1 MGHRIVDLSISH
13 NEMDGKDE
21 ICVTIY
27 RAKYA
32 SGEDR
37 EEVAYHYSVFNKAQE
52 RFVPNRQRFSKYG
65 VEYNFNLL
73 DVVICGTQDKE
84 AAEKLRYRRVLFAI
98 VPQEGEEVEVE
109 EVRREESDEKRNFL
123 TTSILNPDP
132 FATRFAHRSARRSTR
147 GSSRSSWI
155 TWATGRESRWT
166 SSLRTGALTGL
177 GVPRGVEGA
186 PSISASFSTLQEGGV
201 ARREERASLELGG
214 ADMSG
219 PSWNTTRTSA
229 RGGASG

>member
-1 MGHRIVDLSISH
+1 MQVVQSEALPPSRRRGIRHVLSMGHRIVDLSISH
-13 NEMDGKDE
+13 NDMDGKDE

-73 DVVICGTQDKE
+73 DVVICGTQEKE

-109 EVRREESDEKRNFL
+109 EVREEKR
-123 TTSILNPDP
+123 
-132 FATRFAHRSARRSTR
+132 
-147 GSSRSSWI
+147 
-155 TWATGRESRWT
+155 
-166 SSLRTGALTGL
+166 
-177 GVPRGVEGA
+177 
-186 PSISASFSTLQEGGV
+186 
-201 ARREERASLELGG
+201 
-214 ADMSG
+214 
-219 PSWNTTRTSA
+219 
-229 RGGASG
+229 RGGTRRGRTRSE